1 MDTQSFITTLEKLL
15 AEDDLI
21 SVGRDAQDLKGKFY
35 DFILEQERKE
45 QVKELEA
52 KEKKEDYLP
61 VSFNDVKDQFKD
73 LFLEFQSKRKKQLDL
88 VKILEEENLKQKNS
102 LLAKLRTVIEEEEN
116 IGSAF
121 SAQKEV
127 HEAWKK
133 IGDIPRAKRDDI
145 QKEYSRLMELF
156 FYNINIYRE
165 LKEHD
170 YQRNAQLKSEKIS
183 QIQNLLGVKSIKE
196 MESLLRE
203 YQNDWEGIGPVP
215 NNEWEQIKESYWQSV
230 KAVYEKI
237 NAYYNERRSAMIEN
251 IERKQVLIEELK
263 LITEKADEIDS
274 QKQWSGKTELIKE
287 LQLKWK
293 QIGFGPKKENEAVWK
308 EFRSHCDLFFEK
320 RNAFNKAIEDQYSG
334 LVKQKQA
341 LIEEAEKLK
350 DSTEWDIS
358 TRKFISLQKEWK
370 KIGNAGPRN
379 ENKLWRQFRKK
390 CDYFFKAKEAQIESL
405 EKEKEQN
412 VAQYEALIQTV
423 IAFKKSDDLQSNTKS
438 LKEFHASYKK
448 LGPLPKNKFSE
459 INKAFKEALD
469 RQYESLDIEPEKKEL
484 LLFKAKIDSISSG
497 NNRTTILQ
505 KEKTSLRKNID
516 KITSNMLQM
525 ERNLS
530 FFANSKGANK
540 LKEETQG
547 KINAM
552 EQEINKLKRML
563 KAIPNE

>member
-1 MDTQSFITTLEKLL
+1 METQSFITNLEKLL

-52 KEKKEDYLP
+52 KEKKENYSP
-61 VSFNDVKDQFKD
+61 QSFDDIKDQFKN

-102 LLAKLRTVIEEEEN
+102 LLVKLKMVIEEEEN
-116 IGSAF
+116 IGAAF
-121 SAQKEV
+121 SAQKEI

-133 IGDIPRAKRDDI
+133 IGDIPRSKRDGI

-165 LKEHD
+165 LKEND

-215 NNEWEQIKESYWQSV
+215 NIEWEQIKKSYWQSV

-251 IERKQVLIEELK
+251 IDRKKALIEELK
-263 LITEKADEIDS
+263 LITEKADEIENL
-274 QKQWSGKTELIKE
+274 KQWSNKTEQIKG

-320 RNAFNKAIEDQYSG
+320 RNAFNKAIEDQYAG
-334 LVKQKQA
+334 VVKQKQA
-341 LIEEAEKLK
+341 LIEEAEKIK
-350 DSTEWDIS
+350 DSTDWDIS

-379 ENKLWRQFRKK
+379 ENKLWKQFRKK
-390 CDYFFKAKEAQIESL
+390 CDYFFKAKDVQIATL

-412 VAQYEALIQTV
+412 VAKYDALIQSV
-423 IAFKKSDDLQSNTKS
+423 IAFKKTENLQSDTKS
-438 LKEFHASYKK
+438 LKEFHALYKK
-448 LGPLPKNKFSE
+448 LGPLPKNKVSE
-459 INKAFKEALD
+459 INKAFKDALD
-469 RQYESLDIEPEKKEL
+469 HQYDSLDIEPEKKEL

-497 NNRTTILQ
+497 DNRTTILQ

-530 FFANSKGANK
+530 FFTNSKGANK
-540 LKEETQG
+540 LKEETQE